1 MCKKVVISK
10 TKFIVKGGGQQNRFC
25 PNFGKGKYIMNLSLD
40 DKSCEVDQNVPL
52 YGKNDRVRFEEE
64 EGEKIAGAEEQ
75 C

>member
-1 MCKKVVISK
+1 
-10 TKFIVKGGGQQNRFC
+10 
-25 PNFGKGKYIMNLSLD
+25 MNLSLD